1 MRKIVFTFPLFFL
14 LVLPAVAKSNNAVG
28 VQNQK
33 VEEANQQQNSGQ
45 EVTVQVKDAAVRK
58 VTISPSP
65 SGSQIQNQNQTRT
78 QNKGEESKLEIQN
91 QEEEKAKEGT
101 GSGEGLEVRSQ
112 TALEHMSVV
121 AKSVQELLQTRTS
134 GGIGQQVREIAQQ
147 QQQAQTQIQEQL
159 KKIDSRGQFIRL
171 LVGTDYGA
179 IKNLQAQLEQ
189 NQLRIRQLEQL
200 ENQLTNQADK
210 TAVQET
216 IQALSQENTS
226 LQDKIA
232 AEEQT
237 KSLFG
242 WLIRLFVK

>member
-1 MRKIVFTFPLFFL
+1 MNKLSILVISVIFL
-14 LVLPAVAKSNNAVG
+14 TVSSVVYAAKNRTDAQQGTGAS
-28 VQNQK
+28 QQ
-33 VEEANQQQNSGQ
+33 EATTQTQRQP
-45 EVTVQVKDAAVRK
+45 QV
-58 VTISPSP
+58 SPSP
-65 SGSQIQNQNQTRT
+65 SGNQVQNQNQVKT
-78 QNKGEESKLEIQN
+78 QNKGEESQLKIQN

-101 GSGEGLEVRSQ
+101 GSGEGLEIRSQ

-121 AKSVQELLQTRTS
+121 AKAVQVLLQARTS

-159 KKIDSRGQFIRL
+159 KKIDSRGHFVRL

-179 IKNLQAQLEQ
+179 IKNLQTQLGQ

-216 IQALSQENTS
+216 IWSLSQENTS

-232 AEEQT
+232 TEQQT
-237 KSLFG
+237 RSLFG
-242 WLIRLFVK
+242 WLVRLFVK